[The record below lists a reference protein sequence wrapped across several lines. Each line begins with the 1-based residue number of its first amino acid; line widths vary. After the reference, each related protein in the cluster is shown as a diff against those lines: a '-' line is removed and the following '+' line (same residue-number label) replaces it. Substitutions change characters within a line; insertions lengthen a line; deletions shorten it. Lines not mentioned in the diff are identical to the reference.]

1 MSEGPKVAVV
11 IPAFKQP
18 SLVIEAIES
27 VLRQRTQFDFRL
39 VVVNDGCPFSQT
51 NEVCRTYARAHP
63 ERFRYVY
70 RKNGGLSAARN
81 SGIDAAL
88 SIWPSVEVIQFLDS
102 DDRLGPFSLQ
112 SAYDTLHANP
122 EAHWAYP
129 NCLRFGFGREYTD
142 VAGPWNTLELMIRNY
157 IYCASMVRRC
167 VFERGLR
174 YDEQMRLGYEDWN
187 FWISA
192 VEAGFRGIHAPDVD
206 FQYRRRAESMLADT
220 GRNEEA
226 VTGYVR
232 RVHASLYSPPRV
244 LELEH
249 AEMPR
254 FAIVL
259 AGEDRAFFTSDPT
272 RLERGISIDE
282 LGPRLF
288 RGIHQPQFDRFPP
301 YLVITTRAVLDAASR
316 ARFAATLF
324 WTLQHTVDHAPDQI
338 AAAGI
343 QTQPGRDYS
352 LSQSTETSTPFP
364 QRENTAVAMLSTK
377 AVHSLLMQSGLAP
390 SAKEPCGEARQTI
403 NRMSFN
409 LTHPQAA
416 IDAATH
422 VLPELH
428 ALVQRCTAEYRRMP
442 KMTLN
447 RGTAQ
452 YRLECD
458 SGPIVHSIL
467 GSGPLLPA
475 LLDRSQIHVAYVIPV
490 CEFGGAE
497 RVTMNFARET
507 RKCGWHPHL
516 FVAGTSKVH
525 MLPEFAEIFD
535 TITIV
540 PPSALS
546 DTEKLLGLLACMNV
560 IVNNNCGFIDPVLA
574 SVRRLGIKTFSQI
587 HSVTIPHTGLPTG
600 QPYEVLR
607 YEHCLDGVLVVSRKL
622 ATWCRAWGIPD
633 EKVIHV
639 PNGPSFA
646 VTDAEVNTSLVDRS
660 ERSAEQPLNV
670 LFLGRFDR
678 EKGMD
683 RLVALCSETKQ
694 RGIPVKW
701 RIVGRRVL
709 GSDGHPA
716 DDLGP
721 IQCLIEPAAMTA
733 TALSRLYRWA
743 DVVVMVSRFEG
754 VPLTILEAQRFGC
767 VVISTNVGAIDE
779 LIEHERTGYL
789 FSNALGTS
797 ELAAQMARCLADLQ
811 ADRGRLMEIAH
822 AAANTRRQN
831 TWTQAFEPFARVVRT
846 LFPEKSGANT

>member
-27 VLRQRTQFDFRL
+27 VLRQRTKFDFR
-39 VVVNDGCPFSQT
+39 VIVVNDGCPFAQT
-51 NEVCRTYARAHP
+51 DEVCRTYARAHP
-63 ERFRYVY
+63 ARFRYVY

-81 SGIDAAL
+81 CGIDAAL
-88 SIWPSVEVIQFLDS
+88 GMWPTIEAIQLLDS
-102 DDRLGPFSLQ
+102 DDRLGPTSLQ
-112 SAYDTLHANP
+112 AAYDTLEANP
-122 EAHWAYP
+122 DAHWAYP
-129 NCLRFGFGREYTD
+129 NCRRFGFGREYTD
-142 VAGPWNTLELMIRNY
+142 VSGPWNTLELMIRNY
-157 IYCASMVRRC
+157 IYCASMVRRG

-232 RVHASLYSPPRV
+232 RAHASLYSPPRV

-272 RLERGISIDE
+272 RLERDISIDE
-282 LGPRLF
+282 LGPRLL

-301 YLVITTRAVLDAASR
+301 YLVITTRAVLDAAST
-316 ARFAATLF
+316 ARFAAAMF
-324 WTLQHTVDHAPDQI
+324 WTLQHTVDRAPDQI
-338 AAAGI
+338 AAASI
-343 QTQPGRDYS
+343 QTQPGREYS
-352 LSQSTETSTPFP
+352 LIQSTEPSAAYPIGA
-364 QRENTAVAMLSTK
+364 NTAVAMLTTK
-377 AVHSLLMQSGLAP
+377 MLDSLLTQSGRARQ
-390 SAKEPCGEARQTI
+390 ANEPIDLSCQTI
-403 NRMSFN
+403 NRVSFN

-416 IDAATH
+416 IDATN

-428 ALVQRCTAEYRRMP
+428 AWVQRCAAEYRRMP
-442 KMTLN
+442 IMTLN

-452 YRLECD
+452 YRLDCE
-458 SGPIVHSIL
+458 SGPIVQSIF

-475 LLDRSQIHVAYVIPV
+475 LLDRSQIHVGYIIPV

-497 RVTMNFARET
+497 RVTMNFGRET
-507 RKCGWHPHL
+507 RQSGWHPHL
-516 FVAGTSKVH
+516 FIVGTSKAQ
-525 MLPEFAEIFD
+525 MLPEFTGVFD
-535 TITIV
+535 TVTIV

-546 DTEKLLGLLACMNV
+546 SPEKLLGLLASMNV
-560 IVNNNCGFIDPVLA
+560 IVNNNCGFIDPILA
-574 SVRRLGIKTFSQI
+574 SLRRLGIKTFSQI

-607 YEHCLDGVLVVSRKL
+607 YEHCLDGVLVVSKKL

-633 EKVIHV
+633 EKIIHV

-646 VTDAEVNTSLVDRS
+646 VTDAEVNTALIERT
-660 ERSAEQPLNV
+660 ERSADQPLNI

-683 RLVALCSETKQ
+683 RLVALFAETQ
-694 RGIPVKW
+694 RLALPVRW

-709 GSDGHPA
+709 GLDGHPA

-721 IQCLIEPAAMTA
+721 IQSLIEPAAMTA

-767 VVISTNVGAIDE
+767 VVLSTNVGAIDE
-779 LIEHERTGYL
+779 LIEDNHTGFL
-789 FSNALGTS
+789 FSNTLDTRD
-797 ELAAQMARCLADLQ
+797 LATEMGNCLARLQ
-811 ADRGRLMEIAH
+811 SDRNGLAEISRTAAEVRRH
-822 AAANTRRQN
+822 A
-831 TWTQAFEPFARVVRT
+831 TWTQAFEPFARVVRSMFAPKT
-846 LFPEKSGANT
+846 GGRP